1 MKIKPFTDNLV
12 FFDAE
17 FSSLDPYLG
26 EIISLGMVKFSGEKL
41 YLELEFS
48 GEYND
53 FVKEKVLPNLSG
65 EKVSKEQAFE
75 LIKEFLGKSKPYLIS
90 YVNQFDIIFLHKLL
104 DQYEYAPYWLPI
116 DFSTVLFTLGYDPEA
131 LRNNDEKFLAKYNI
145 DISKYKRHNALE
157 DAKMLRDIYL
167 KMFEKQGNI

>member
-17 FSSLDPYLG
+17 FSSLDANFG
-26 EIISLGMVKFSGEKL
+26 EIISLSMVKFSGEEL

-53 FVKEKVLPNLSG
+53 FVKEKVLPKLKGN
-65 EKVSKEQAFE
+65 KVSKEEAFKS
-75 LIKEFLGKSKPYLIS
+75 IKEFLGDSKPYLIS
-90 YVNQFDIIFLHKLL
+90 YVNQYDIIFLHKLL
-104 DQYEYAPYWLPI
+104 DKYEYVPYWLPI
-116 DFSTVLFTLGYDPEA
+116 DFSTMLFSMGYDPEV
-131 LRNNDEKFLAKYNI
+131 LRNNDAKFLSDFEI
-145 DISKYKRHNALE
+145 DITKYKRHNALE

-167 KMFEKQGNI
+167 KMFGK